1 MKIFK
6 AVCAGGQVIAEG
18 LPVQGCEILGE
29 GGASEGWLVLGE
41 GDAVYLPKTTP
52 DLKTTL
58 DFIEDIIKEMSSG
71 ILDQNAGGAIVAGTF
86 KANLTLLLTKIEA
99 FKEILK

>member
-18 LPVQGCEILGE
+18 LPVQGCKILGE

-41 GDAVYLPKTTP
+41 GDAVYLPKTSP

-58 DFIEDIIKEMSSG
+58 DFIKDILQEVIMGIKNSNNGGKIVED
-71 ILDQNAGGAIVAGTF
+71 NF
-86 KANLTLLLTKIEA
+86 KQNLTLLITKIDA